1 MPGMLAVFP
10 SMRRPHPPS
19 APHRPTAF
27 VPVLAG
33 TGVFFAIQY
42 VLGLW
47 RLTRTSSGMENKF
60 SAIARDEYLGFLALQ
75 NLHAL
80 AAYALLAV
88 IGAWLL
94 QPFVAIWTGRTPKRG
109 RGWIAG
115 RALVLAA
122 VVHGWFVLRLVD
134 TRPYFLKDID
144 FGHWYYQVLEVVPE
158 PARPA
163 FFFILFSVAPV
174 MLVAFSLVWHFRS
187 GRSGKVLA
195 PAAVVAFL
203 MPLILMMRGPGVSV
217 AAIAGEAETPWN
229 VIIIGSDSLRGDRIG
244 ANGYQPPRANAAGEA
259 GVSPAIDAL
268 AARSANF
275 RHAYTPI
282 ASTLEAG
289 ISLMASQYPH
299 THGIRHM
306 YPNREALDDALAN
319 VDPIAPLLN
328 ARGYDTAAIGDWCAG
343 YYQIAPLG
351 FEDVQVSS
359 FDNFKIYM
367 SQAVIMAHFVIP
379 LYFDHE
385 AGYRMFP
392 QIRSFAQFVTPEVV
406 TQRVEN
412 RLALRAADGRPFFWH
427 VFYSCNHLPFRSPE
441 PYRGMFSDPGYDG
454 PHRNGVNFDIDAFI
468 GGTDLQSKSDVLPPH
483 EVAQIRALYDGTTRM
498 FDDQVKRILDTLERQ
513 GLGER
518 TILVITSDHGEDLYE
533 PGVTFGHGQT
543 MNGGL
548 QSFHIPMVVHV
559 PGMQPAGFE
568 EAVGMLDVAPTLAD
582 LLGLDAPASWEG
594 KSFARWLD
602 GSEAPEWR
610 PFYGETGFP
619 FIQFEVEGIERP
631 ALPAMDQMTFID
643 RSFNFQFVLKEEYQ
657 DRLVDAKQ
665 RALRTRHWKIVC
677 TPAAD
682 GSRHFALFRLA
693 DDPHGETDVAAAHP
707 DVLAPMRRALESWMD
722 GRVESPVSAI
732 FPQGEP
738 E

>member
-1 MPGMLAVFP
+1 MARPQQP
-10 SMRRPHPPS
+10 SESHHLS
-19 APHRPTAF
+19 AFLPA
-27 VPVLAG
+27 LAG
-33 TGVFFAIQY
+33 TAAFFTIQY
-42 VLGLW
+42 ALGLW

-80 AAYALLAV
+80 AAYAILAL

-94 QPFVAIWTGRTPKRG
+94 QPFVAIWTDRSPRRG
-109 RGWIAG
+109 QRWIAA
-115 RALVLAA
+115 RALALAA

-144 FGHWYYQVLEVVPE
+144 FGHWYYQILEVI
-158 PARPA
+158 PAAVRPG
-163 FFFILFSVAPV
+163 FYFVLFSAVPV
-174 MLVAFSLVWHFRS
+174 IVVAFALIWHFRS
-187 GRSGKVLA
+187 GRLGKSLA
-195 PAAVVAFL
+195 SIALAIIFIPLLLMTRHPGNAAVVTKDD
-203 MPLILMMRGPGVSV
+203 GK
-217 AAIAGEAETPWN
+217 TPWN

-244 ANGYQPPRANAAGEA
+244 ANGYQPPRANAAGQA

-275 RHAYTPI
+275 RYAHTPI

-306 YPNREALDDALAN
+306 YPTRDALETALEKVN
-319 VDPIAPLLN
+319 PIAPLLN

-351 FEDVQVSS
+351 FQDIQVSS

-367 SQAVIMAHFVIP
+367 SQAVIMAHAVIP

-412 RLALRAADGRPFFWH
+412 RLANRASDGRPFFWH

-441 PYRGMFSDPGYDG
+441 PYRSMFSDPAYNG
-454 PHRNGVNFDIDAFI
+454 PHRNGVDFDIDAFI
-468 GGTDLQSKSDVLPPH
+468 GGTDLQSKADVLPPH

-498 FDDQVKRILDTLERQ
+498 FDDQVKRILEAIERQ
-513 GLGER
+513 GLSER
-518 TILVITSDHGEDLYE
+518 TIILITSDHGDDLYE

-548 QSFHIPMVVHV
+548 QSFHIPMVVHI
-559 PGMQPAGFE
+559 PGMPPAEFE
-568 EAVGMLDVAPTLAD
+568 EAVSVLDVAPTLAD
-582 LLGLDAPASWEG
+582 LLGVKTPASWEG
-594 KSFARWLD
+594 TSFARWLD
-602 GSEAPEWR
+602 RSEEPEWR
-610 PFYGETGFP
+610 PFYGETSFP

-631 ALPAMDQMTFID
+631 ALPAMDAMTFID
-643 RSFNFQFVLKEEYQ
+643 RSFNFQFVLKDAYEEP
-657 DRLVDAKQ
+657 LVAAKQ

-682 GSRHFALFRLA
+682 GSRHFALFHLTR
-693 DDPHGETDVAAAHP
+693 DPHGETDVAAARP
-707 DVLAPMRRALESWMD
+707 DVLSAMRGALERWVDERIETPTS
-722 GRVESPVSAI
+722 EI